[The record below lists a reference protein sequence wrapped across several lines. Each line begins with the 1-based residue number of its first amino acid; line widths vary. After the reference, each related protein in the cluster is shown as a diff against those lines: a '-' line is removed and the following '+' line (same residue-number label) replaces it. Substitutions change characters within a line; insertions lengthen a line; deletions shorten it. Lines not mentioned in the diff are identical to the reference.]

1 MFIIQLGDYMNK
13 EIISGLVYNASLLL
27 SISLIY
33 ILFFLKYDKKNIWR
47 KIIAGVAIGFIGIL
61 LMENR
66 IQLVQG
72 IIFDTRSVLVSVT
85 AMFFGFIPAFVAAVI
100 IIIWR
105 IIIGGSGTIMGV
117 IVTLATFGIGLTWN
131 KIRFKEILSQKSNVF
146 IEFHLVS
153 FISHL
158 AMLMCTLALPKNMI
172 LIVLKQIAPS
182 ILLIYP
188 IVSLILSLVLLDA
201 YKKNQT
207 RLELEESEVKYK
219 KLYYE
224 YQNQLTL
231 LKTLI
236 NSVPD
241 LIFYKDVNGAFVG
254 CNSAFEKLAG
264 KKEKDIIGFNDFNL
278 FDKEMATL
286 FTDIDKQTLIQN
298 KSIINDEIV
307 TYPDGTKVFLETLKT
322 SYSNSDGTALGVIGI
337 SRDITERKKREEENL
352 YLTYHDV
359 LTGLYNRRFFEEQI
373 EILNTKQQMPLSVIV
388 GDINGLKLI
397 NDTLGH
403 NEGDKLLTE
412 AAKILKNCCEE
423 ESVVC
428 RTGGDEFY
436 ILLPKTNNQGAKLIV
451 DRIIKKCKEY
461 SDEKDK
467 ETYYISIALGQ
478 STKIKIEEPF
488 EKVFKNAEELMYRIK
503 LLEHKSIHSSIIS
516 SIKTTMFE
524 KSNET
529 EEHAERIAK
538 LSRKLGE
545 NIGLNNEE
553 LNDLE
558 LVAMLHDIGKISVDG
573 SILKK
578 ISQLTEDEWYEIRK
592 HPEVG
597 YRITN
602 ASQELMHISEY
613 ILCHHERWDGKG
625 YPQGLSGTNIPLLSR
640 ILAIVDSYDAMTQDR
655 GYKKAI
661 SKDDAI
667 LELLKNAGTQFDP
680 DIVKIF
686 VDELEHE

>member
-1 MFIIQLGDYMNK
+1 MLIIQGDYMNK
-13 EIISGLVYNASLLL
+13 EILSGLVYNASLLL
-27 SISLIY
+27 SISLVY
-33 ILFFLKYDKKNIWR
+33 ILFFLKYDKNSIWR
-47 KIIAGVAIGFIGIL
+47 KIIAGILVGFIGIL

-66 IQLVQG
+66 IQIVEG
-72 IIFDTRSVLVSVT
+72 IIFDTRSILVSVT
-85 AMFFGFIPAFVAAVI
+85 AMFFGFVPAFVASVI

-105 IIIGGSGTIMGV
+105 ILMGGNGVIMGSL
-117 IVTLATFGIGLTWN
+117 VTSLTFGIGLMWN
-131 KIRFKEILSQKSNVF
+131 KIRLKQILAKKNNVF
-146 IEFHLVS
+146 IEFYLVG
-153 FISHL
+153 FIAHV
-158 AMLMCTLALPKNMI
+158 AMLMCIVTLQRNMI
-172 LIVLKQIAPS
+172 LIVFKETAGP

-188 IVSLILSLVLLDA
+188 IVSLILSLLLLDA
-201 YKKNQT
+201 YRNNQT
-207 RLELEESEVKYK
+207 RLELKENEAKYK

-241 LIFYKDVNGAFVG
+241 LIFYKDVNSVYVG
-254 CNSAFEKLAG
+254 CNSAFEKFAG
-264 KKEKDIIGFNDFNL
+264 KKEKDLIGLTDLNL
-278 FDKEMATL
+278 FDKGMATL
-286 FTDIDKQTLIQN
+286 FRDMDKEMFIQD
-298 KSIINDEIV
+298 KPRINDEIV

-322 SYSNSDGTALGVIGI
+322 SYSNSDGTILGLIGI

-352 YLTYHDV
+352 YLTYHDI
-359 LTGLYNRRFFEEQI
+359 LTELYNRRFFEEQI
-373 EILNTKQQMPLSVIV
+373 ERLNTKQQMPLSVIV

-397 NDTLGH
+397 NDALGH
-403 NEGDKLLTE
+403 NEGDKLLVE
-412 AAKILKNCCEE
+412 VAKILKSCCDEE
-423 ESVVC
+423 NFVC
-428 RTGGDEFY
+428 RTGGDEFC
-436 ILLPKTNNQGAKLIV
+436 ILLPKTYNQSAQLIV

-461 SDEKDK
+461 CNEEDK
-467 ETYYISIALGQ
+467 ETYYISIALGH
-478 STKIKIEEPF
+478 STKMKIEEPF
-488 EKVFKNAEELMYRIK
+488 EKVFKDAEELMYRMK

-545 NIGLNNEE
+545 TLGLNNEA

-558 LVAMLHDIGKISVDG
+558 LLATLHDIGKISVDG

-578 ISQLTEDEWYEIRK
+578 TGELIEDEWHELKK

-602 ASQELMHISEY
+602 ASQELKHISEY

-625 YPQGLSGTNIPLLSR
+625 YPQGLSGTDIPLLSR
-640 ILAIVDSYDAMTQDR
+640 ILTIIDSYDAMTQDR
-655 GYKKAI
+655 AYRKAM

-667 LELLKNAGTQFDP
+667 QELLKNAGTQFDP
-680 DIVKIF
+680 DIVRIF
-686 VDELEHE
+686 IDELENK

>member
-1 MFIIQLGDYMNK
+1 MNK
-13 EIISGLVYNASLLL
+13 EIISGLVNNASLLL
-27 SISLIY
+27 SISLVY
-33 ILFFLKYDKKNIWR
+33 ILFFLKYDKNNIWR
-47 KIIAGVAIGFIGIL
+47 KIIAGVVIGFIGIL

-66 IQLVQG
+66 IQIVQG
-72 IIFDTRSVLVSVT
+72 IIFDLRSVLVSVT
-85 AMFFGFIPAFVAAVI
+85 AMFFGFIPAFVASVI

-105 IIIGGSGTIMGV
+105 IIIGGSGVLMGTL
-117 IVTLATFGIGLTWN
+117 VTSLTFGIGLTWN
-131 KIRFKEILSQKSNVF
+131 KIRFKQVLSEKNNVF
-146 IEFHLVS
+146 IEFYLVG
-153 FISHL
+153 FVAHM
-158 AMLMCTLALPKNMI
+158 AMLMCTLALPRNMI
-172 LIVLKQIAPS
+172 VTVFRQTAVP

-188 IVSLILSLVLLDA
+188 IVSLILSVVLLDA
-201 YKKNQT
+201 YRHNQT
-207 RLELEESEVKYK
+207 RLELKESEAKYK

-241 LIFYKDVNGAFVG
+241 LIFYKDLNGVFVG

-264 KKEKDIIGFNDFNL
+264 KKEKDIIGLTDFDL
-278 FDKEMATL
+278 FDKEMATS
-286 FTDIDKQTLIQN
+286 FRGIDKEMLMQN
-298 KSIINDEIV
+298 KSRINDEIV

-322 SYSNSDGTALGVIGI
+322 PYSNSDGTILGTIGI

-352 YLTYHDV
+352 YLTYHDI

-373 EILNTKQQMPLSVIV
+373 ERLNTKQQMPLSVIS

-397 NDTLGH
+397 NDALGH
-403 NEGDKLLTE
+403 NEGDKLLVE
-412 AAKILKNCCEE
+412 VAKILKSCCDEKDF
-423 ESVVC
+423 VC
-428 RTGGDEFY
+428 RTGGDEFC
-436 ILLPKTNNQGAKLIV
+436 ILLPKTYSQDAQLIV
-451 DRIIKKCKEY
+451 DRIVKKCKEY
-461 SDEKDK
+461 CNEEDK
-467 ETYYISIALGQ
+467 ETYYVSIALGH
-478 STKIKIEEPF
+478 STKMKIEEPF
-488 EKVFKNAEELMYRIK
+488 EKVFKAAEELMYRMK

-516 SIKTTMFE
+516 SIKATMFE

-538 LSRKLGE
+538 MSKKLGE
-545 NIGLNNEE
+545 SLGLNNEA

-558 LVAMLHDIGKISVDG
+558 LLAKLHDIGKISIDG

-578 ISQLTEDEWYEIRK
+578 AGKLTENEWHEIKK

-602 ASQELMHISEY
+602 ASQEFKHISEY

-625 YPQGLSGTNIPLLSR
+625 YPQGLSGTDIPLLSR

-655 GYKKAI
+655 AYRKAM

-680 DIVKIF
+680 DIVRIF
-686 VDELEHE
+686 VDELENK

>member
-1 MFIIQLGDYMNK
+1 MNE

-33 ILFFLKYDKKNIWR
+33 ILFFLKYDKNNIWR
-47 KIIAGVAIGFIGIL
+47 KIIAGIAIGFIGIL

-131 KIRFKEILSQKSNVF
+131 KIRFKQILSQKSNVF

-153 FISHL
+153 FISHV
-158 AMLMCTLALPKNMI
+158 AMLMCTLALPKDMI
-172 LIVLKQIAPS
+172 LIVFKQIAPP

-188 IVSLILSLVLLDA
+188 IASLILSLVLLDA
-201 YKKNQT
+201 YRNNQT
-207 RLELEESEVKYK
+207 RLELKESEAKYK

-298 KSIINDEIV
+298 KPIINDEIV

-322 SYSNSDGTALGVIGI
+322 SYANSDGTALGVIGI

-352 YLTYHDV
+352 YLTYHDI

-403 NEGDKLLTE
+403 NEGDKLLVE

-423 ESVVC
+423 ESFVC
-428 RTGGDEFY
+428 RTGGDEFC

-478 STKIKIEEPF
+478 STKMKIEEPF
-488 EKVFKNAEELMYRIK
+488 EKVFKNAEELMYRMK

-524 KSNET
+524 KGNET

-578 ISQLTEDEWYEIRK
+578 IGKLTEDEWYEIRK

-613 ILCHHERWDGKG
+613 ILSHHERWDGKG

-640 ILAIVDSYDAMTQDR
+640 ILTIVDSYDAMTQDR
-655 GYKKAI
+655 GYRKAI

>member
-1 MFIIQLGDYMNK
+1 MFIIQVSDYMNK
-13 EIISGLVYNASLLL
+13 EIITGLVYNASLLL
-27 SISLIY
+27 SISLVY
-33 ILFFLKYDKKNIWR
+33 ILFFLKYDKNNILR

-72 IIFDTRSVLVSVT
+72 IIFDVRSVLVSVT
-85 AMFFGFIPAFVAAVI
+85 AMFFGLIPAFVASVI

-105 IIIGGSGTIMGV
+105 IIIGGSGVLMG
-117 IVTLATFGIGLTWN
+117 ILVTLLTFGIGLAWN
-131 KIRFKEILSQKSNVF
+131 KIRLKQILSEKNNVF
-146 IEFHLVS
+146 IEFYLVG
-153 FISHL
+153 FFAHVVML
-158 AMLMCTLALPKNMI
+158 ACTAALPQNMI
-172 LIVLKQIAPS
+172 LIVLKQTAVP

-188 IVSLILSLVLLDA
+188 IVSLMLSLVLLEA
-201 YKKNQT
+201 YRNNQT
-207 RLELEESEVKYK
+207 RLELKESEAKYK

-241 LIFYKDVNGAFVG
+241 LIFYKDVNGVFLG

-264 KKEKDIIGFNDFNL
+264 KKEKDIIGLSDFDL
-278 FDKEMATL
+278 FDKEMATS
-286 FTDIDKQTLIQN
+286 FRDIDNEMLTQN
-298 KSIINDEIV
+298 KSRIKDEIV
-307 TYPDGTKVFLETLKT
+307 TYPDGTKVFLETIKT
-322 SYSNSDGTALGVIGI
+322 LYSNSDGTILGIIGI
-337 SRDITERKKREEENL
+337 SRDITERKKREEENI
-352 YLTYHDV
+352 YLTYHDI

-373 EILNTKQQMPLSVIV
+373 EHLDTKQQMPLSVIT

-397 NDTLGH
+397 NDALGH
-403 NEGDKLLTE
+403 NEGDKLLVE
-412 AAKILKNCCEE
+412 VSKILKSCCDKDNFI
-423 ESVVC
+423 C
-428 RTGGDEFY
+428 RTGGDEFC
-436 ILLPKTNNQGAKLIV
+436 ILLPNTCNQSAQLIV
-451 DRIIKKCKEY
+451 DKIIKKCKDYCNE
-461 SDEKDK
+461 EDK
-467 ETYYISIALGQ
+467 ETYYVSIALGY
-478 STKIKIEEPF
+478 STKMKIEEPF
-488 EKVFKNAEELMYRIK
+488 EKVFKTAEEHMYRMK

-516 SIKTTMFE
+516 SIKATMFE

-538 LSRKLGE
+538 LSKKLGE
-545 NIGLNNEE
+545 TLGLNNEA

-558 LVAMLHDIGKISVDG
+558 LLATLHDVGKISIDG

-578 ISQLTEDEWYEIRK
+578 AGELTENEWHEIRK

-602 ASQELMHISEY
+602 ASQELKHISEY

-625 YPQGLSGTNIPLLSR
+625 YPQGLSGTDIPILSR

-655 GYKKAI
+655 AYRKAM

-680 DIVKIF
+680 DIVRIF
-686 VDELEHE
+686 VGELEDK

>member
-33 ILFFLKYDKKNIWR
+33 ILFFLKYDKNNIWR

-66 IQLVQG
+66 IQIVQG
-72 IIFDTRSVLVSVT
+72 IIFDLRSVLVSVT

-105 IIIGGSGTIMGV
+105 IIIGGSGILMGV
-117 IVTLATFGIGLTWN
+117 LVTAVTFGIGLTWN
-131 KIRFKEILSQKSNVF
+131 KIRFKQLLSKKNNVF
-146 IEFHLVS
+146 IEFYLVG
-153 FISHL
+153 FISHV
-158 AMLMCTLALPKNMI
+158 AMLMCTLALPQDMV
-172 LIVLKQIAPS
+172 LIVFKQTAIP
-182 ILLIYP
+182 ILSIYP
-188 IVSLILSLVLLDA
+188 IVSLIFSVVLLDA
-201 YKKNQT
+201 YRNNQT
-207 RLELEESEVKYK
+207 RLELKESEAKYK

-241 LIFYKDVNGAFVG
+241 LIFYKDVNGVFVG
-254 CNSAFEKLAG
+254 CNSAFEKFAG
-264 KKEKDIIGFNDFNL
+264 RKEKELVGLTDFDL
-278 FDKEMATL
+278 FDKEKAKFFRDM
-286 FTDIDKQTLIQN
+286 DKEMFKQN
-298 KSIINDEIV
+298 KPRINDEIV
-307 TYPDGTKVFLETLKT
+307 TYPDGAEVFLETLKT
-322 SYSNSDGTALGVIGI
+322 SYSNPDGTILGVIGI

-352 YLTYHDV
+352 YLTYHDT

-373 EILNTKQQMPLSVIV
+373 KRLNAEQQMPLSVIV

-403 NEGDKLLTE
+403 DEGDKLLVE

-428 RTGGDEFY
+428 RTGGDEFC
-436 ILLPKTNNQGAKLIV
+436 ILLPRTHNKSAKLIV

-461 SDEKDK
+461 SNEKDK
-467 ETYYISIALGQ
+467 ETYYISIALGH
-478 STKIKIEEPF
+478 STKMKIEEPF
-488 EKVFKNAEELMYRIK
+488 EKVFKNAEELMYRMK

-545 NIGLNNEE
+545 ALGLNNEE

-578 ISQLTEDEWYEIRK
+578 IGKLTEDEWYEIRK

-655 GYKKAI
+655 GYRKAM

-686 VDELEHE
+686 VDELEPE

>member
-1 MFIIQLGDYMNK
+1 MQSGDYMNK

-33 ILFFLKYDKKNIWR
+33 ILFFLKYDKNNIWR

-66 IQLVQG
+66 IQIVQG
-72 IIFDTRSVLVSVT
+72 IIFDLRSVLVCVT
-85 AMFFGFIPAFVAAVI
+85 AMFFGFIPAFVASVI
-100 IIIWR
+100 VIIWR
-105 IIIGGSGTIMGV
+105 IIIGGSGILMGV
-117 IVTLATFGIGLTWN
+117 LVTSVTFAIGFTWN
-131 KIRFKEILSQKSNVF
+131 KMRFKQVLSKKNNVF
-146 IEFHLVS
+146 IEFYLVG
-153 FISHL
+153 FISHV
-158 AMLMCTLALPKNMI
+158 AMIMCILALPQNMV
-172 LIVLKQIAPS
+172 LIVFKQTAIA

-188 IVSLILSLVLLDA
+188 IVSLILSVVLLDA
-201 YKKNQT
+201 YRNNQT
-207 RLELEESEVKYK
+207 RLELKESEANYK

-224 YQNQLTL
+224 HQNQLTL

-236 NSVPD
+236 NSAPD
-241 LIFYKDVNGAFVG
+241 LIFYKDVNGVYVG
-254 CNSAFEKLAG
+254 CNSAFEKFAG

-278 FDKEMATL
+278 FDNEMATH
-286 FTDIDKQTLIQN
+286 FREMDKEILMED
-298 KSIINDEIV
+298 KPIINDEIV

-322 SYSNSDGTALGVIGI
+322 SYSNLDGIVLGVIGI
-337 SRDITERKKREEENL
+337 SRNITERKRREEENL
-352 YLTYHDV
+352 YLTYHDT

-373 EILNTKQQMPLSVIV
+373 KRLNAEQQMPLSIIV

-403 NEGDKLLTE
+403 DEGDKLLVE
-412 AAKILKNCCEE
+412 AAKILENCCEE
-423 ESVVC
+423 ESFVC
-428 RTGGDEFY
+428 RTGGDEFC
-436 ILLPKTNNQGAKLIV
+436 ILLPKIHNQGAKVIL
-451 DRIIKKCKEY
+451 DRIIKKCKDY

-467 ETYYISIALGQ
+467 ETYYISIALGH
-478 STKIKIEEPF
+478 STKMKIEEPF
-488 EKVFKNAEELMYRIK
+488 EKVFKDAEELMYRMK

-545 NIGLNNEE
+545 SLGLNNEE

-578 ISQLTEDEWYEIRK
+578 IGKLTEDEWYEIRK

-602 ASQELMHISEY
+602 ASHELMHISEY

-625 YPQGLSGTNIPLLSR
+625 YPQGLSGANIPLLSR

-655 GYKKAI
+655 AYRKAM

-680 DIVKIF
+680 DIIKIF

>member
-1 MFIIQLGDYMNK
+1 MFIIQVGDYMSK

-27 SISLIY
+27 SISLVY
-33 ILFFLKYDKKNIWR
+33 ILFFLKYDKNDVWR

-66 IQLVQG
+66 IQLVEG
-72 IIFDTRSVLVSVT
+72 IIFDVRSVLVSVA
-85 AMFFGFIPAFVAAVI
+85 AMFFGFIPAFVATVI

-105 IIIGGSGTIMGV
+105 IIIGGSGVLMGV
-117 IVTLATFGIGLTWN
+117 LVTSLTFGIGLVWN
-131 KIRFKEILSQKSNVF
+131 KIRFKQILSQKNNVYIELYLVGF
-146 IEFHLVS
+146 IAHV
-153 FISHL
+153 I
-158 AMLMCTLALPKNMI
+158 MLTCTLALPQNMI
-172 LIVLKQIAPS
+172 LIVLKQTAIP

-188 IVSLILSLVLLDA
+188 IVSLMLSLVLLDA
-201 YKKNQT
+201 YRNNQT
-207 RLELEESEVKYK
+207 KLELKESEAKYK

-241 LIFYKDVNGAFVG
+241 LIFYKDVNGVFVG

-264 KKEKDIIGFNDFNL
+264 KKEKDIIGLTDFDL
-278 FDKEMATL
+278 FDEEMATSFRNIDKEML
-286 FTDIDKQTLIQN
+286 MQN
-298 KSIINDEIV
+298 KSRIKDEIV
-307 TYPDGTKVFLETLKT
+307 TYPDGTKVFLETIKT
-322 SYSNSDGTALGVIGI
+322 PYSNSDGTILGTIGI

-352 YLTYHDV
+352 YLTYHDI
-359 LTGLYNRRFFEEQI
+359 LTRLYNRRFFEEQV
-373 EILNTKQQMPLSVIV
+373 ERLNTKEQMPLSVIS

-397 NDTLGH
+397 NDALGH
-403 NEGDKLLTE
+403 NEGDKLLVE
-412 AAKILKNCCEE
+412 VAKILKSCCDEE
-423 ESVVC
+423 NFVC
-428 RTGGDEFY
+428 RTGGDEFC
-436 ILLPKTNNQGAKLIV
+436 ILLPKTYSESAQLIV

-461 SDEKDK
+461 RNEEYK
-467 ETYYISIALGQ
+467 ETYYVSIALGY
-478 STKIKIEEPF
+478 STKMKVEEPF
-488 EKVFKNAEELMYRIK
+488 EKVFKVAEEHMYRMK

-516 SIKTTMFE
+516 SIKATMFE

-538 LSRKLGE
+538 MSKKIGE
-545 NIGLNNEE
+545 ILGLNNEA

-558 LVAMLHDIGKISVDG
+558 LLATLHDIGKISIDG

-578 ISQLTEDEWYEIRK
+578 AGKLTENEWHEIKK

-602 ASQELMHISEY
+602 ASQELKHISEY

-625 YPQGLSGTNIPLLSR
+625 YPQGLYGTDIPLLSR
-640 ILAIVDSYDAMTQDR
+640 ILTIVDSYDAMTHDR
-655 GYKKAI
+655 AYRKAM

-680 DIVKIF
+680 DIVRIF
-686 VDELEHE
+686 VSELENK

>member
-1 MFIIQLGDYMNK
+1 M
-13 EIISGLVYNASLLL
+13 
-27 SISLIY
+27 
-33 ILFFLKYDKKNIWR
+33 
-47 KIIAGVAIGFIGIL
+47 GIL
-61 LMENR
+61 
-66 IQLVQG
+66 
-72 IIFDTRSVLVSVT
+72 
-85 AMFFGFIPAFVAAVI
+85 
-100 IIIWR
+100 
-105 IIIGGSGTIMGV
+105 
-117 IVTLATFGIGLTWN
+117 VTLLDFGIGLMWN
-131 KIRFKEILSQKSNVF
+131 KIRLKQILSEKNNIF
-146 IEFHLVS
+146 IEFYLVGV
-153 FISHL
+153 ITHVV
-158 AMLMCTLALPKNMI
+158 MLMCTLALPKNMI
-172 LIVLKQIAPS
+172 LIVFKQIAPL

-188 IVSLILSLVLLDA
+188 IASLILSLVLLDA
-201 YKKNQT
+201 YRKNQT
-207 RLELEESEVKYK
+207 RLELEESETKYK
-219 KLYYE
+219 KLYFE

-241 LIFYKDVNGAFVG
+241 LIFYKDVNGVFVG

-278 FDKEMATL
+278 FDKEIATL

-298 KSIINDEIV
+298 KPIINDEIV
-307 TYPDGTKVFLETLKT
+307 TYPDGKKVFLETLKT

-373 EILNTKQQMPLSVIV
+373 ELLNTKQQMPLSVIV

-403 NEGDKLLTE
+403 NEGDKLLVE

-423 ESVVC
+423 ESAAC
-428 RTGGDEFY
+428 RTGGDEFC

-478 STKIKIEEPF
+478 STKMKIEEPF
-488 EKVFKNAEELMYRIK
+488 EKVFNNAEELMYRMK
-503 LLEHKSIHSSIIS
+503 LLEHKSTHSSIIS

-545 NIGLNNEE
+545 ILGMNNEA

-558 LVAMLHDIGKISVDG
+558 LLATLHDIGKISIDR

-578 ISQLTEDEWYEIRK
+578 TDVLTEDEWHEIKK

-602 ASQELMHISEY
+602 VSQELKHISEY

-625 YPQGLSGTNIPLLSR
+625 YPQGLSGTDIPLLSR
-640 ILAIVDSYDAMTQDR
+640 ILTIVDSYDAMTQDR
-655 GYKKAI
+655 GYRKAM

-680 DIVKIF
+680 DIVRIF
-686 VDELEHE
+686 VDELEKK